1 MAGETI
7 ETGGAQAPITPGDRL
22 QNAAFRA
29 ALGAARALPYAARIR
44 AFGTLAARVL
54 APATRIG
61 TRIDQNLSY
70 VFPEM
75 PVAARAR
82 IAREAADGIGRTTA
96 EFYSGRE
103 LMRRMARVTP
113 TGPGLAALQA
123 ARAEGRPVLLMS
135 AHFGNYFAAR
145 ACLLARGIESDGFIR
160 PMANPLVN
168 RHYVAAMEALGG
180 EALLQGPAGI
190 KGLISALRRGRAVML
205 LNDLYVGTGV
215 ELPFLGRPAMTST
228 APAEIAARTDALMIP
243 VFGIR
248 RPDGLSFDVALDAPL
263 PQGDVLQT
271 TRAYNAA
278 VEARIR
284 AHPGQWL
291 WSHRR
296 WKRKWNK
303 GKDLPDD
310 LHPAELP
317 ARRARL

>member
-1 MAGETI
+1 MAEETRDRGD
-7 ETGGAQAPITPGDRL
+7 TDARPTPGDRL
-22 QNAAFRA
+22 ENAAFRA

-54 APATRIG
+54 APTTRIG
-61 TRIDQNLSY
+61 TRIDQNLCY
-70 VFPEM
+70 IFPDM
-75 PVAARAR
+75 PRAERRR
-82 IAREAADGIGRTTA
+82 IARAAADGMGRSTA
-96 EFYSGRE
+96 EFYSGPE
-103 LMRRMARVTP
+103 LMQRMARVAP
-113 TGPGLAALQA
+113 AGPGLAALEA
-123 ARAEGRPVLLMS
+123 ARDAGRPVLLMS

-180 EALLQGPAGI
+180 RALLQGPAGI

-228 APAEIAARTDALMIP
+228 APAEIAARTGALMIP

-263 PQGDVLQT
+263 PQGDALET

-284 AHPGQWL
+284 ADPGQWL

-296 WKRKWNK
+296 WKRKWNRGK
-303 GKDLPDD
+303 GLSGD

-317 ARRARL
+317 ARRARP